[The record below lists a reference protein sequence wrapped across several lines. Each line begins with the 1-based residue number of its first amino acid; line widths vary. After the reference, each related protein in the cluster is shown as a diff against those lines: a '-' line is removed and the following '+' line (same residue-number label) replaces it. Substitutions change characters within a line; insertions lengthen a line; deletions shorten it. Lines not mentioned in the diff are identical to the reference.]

1 MSVAIQDLYLEHVW
15 VLYPGN
21 QEYPLDGKISVIP
34 AASLP
39 ILTEKVRKGAK
50 RCQDQPQRELKLY
63 ELYLSRP
70 SGHS

>member
-39 ILTEKVRKGAK
+39 ILTEKFGKEPRDAK
-50 RCQDQPQRELKLY
+50 INRNVN
-63 ELYLSRP
+63 
-70 SGHS
+70 